1 VHGRVLD
8 CQLSQNGGRSS
19 SQKRSPPRL
28 IAEHTNPSAATTAYT
43 RSTGFSFDYFDLAGT
58 QIGGLFFSGKKW
70 VRSLSS
76 CENTWSRVVS
86 RNLNL

>member
-1 VHGRVLD
+1 MKKSGLGVI
-8 CQLSQNGGRSS
+8 LSTK
-19 SQKRSPPRL
+19 KRCSAVDPR
-28 IAEHTNPSAATTAYT
+28 NRPSATTTAYT
-43 RSTGFSFDYFDLAGT
+43 RSTGFRFDYSDVAGT
-58 QIGGLFFSGKKW
+58 KIGGLFFGGKKW

>member
-1 VHGRVLD
+1 MDRGF
-8 CQLSQNGGRSS
+8 
-19 SQKRSPPRL
+19 L
-28 IAEHTNPSAATTAYT
+28 ISNTNPSAATTAYT
-43 RSTGFSFDYFDLAGT
+43 RSIGFRFDYSELAGT
-58 QIGGLFFSGKKW
+58 QIGGLFFAGKKW

>member
-1 VHGRVLD
+1 MVVGDENANRLHEVERLA
-8 CQLSQNGGRSS
+8 SQALVFR
-19 SQKRSPPRL
+19 
-28 IAEHTNPSAATTAYT
+28 
-43 RSTGFSFDYFDLAGT
+43 FDYSDLAGT
-58 QIGGLFFSGKKW
+58 QIGGLFFGGKKW

>member
-1 VHGRVLD
+1 MLEGIAAGLPKGD
-8 CQLSQNGGRSS
+8 
-19 SQKRSPPRL
+19 KRLLVFRFGYS
-28 IAEHTNPSAATTAYT
+28 
-43 RSTGFSFDYFDLAGT
+43 DLAGT
-58 QIGGLFFSGKKW
+58 QIGGFFFGGKKW

>member
-1 VHGRVLD
+1 MCGNVRRPLLTPEALVF
-8 CQLSQNGGRSS
+8 R
-19 SQKRSPPRL
+19 
-28 IAEHTNPSAATTAYT
+28 
-43 RSTGFSFDYFDLAGT
+43 FDYSDLAGT
-58 QIGGLFFSGKKW
+58 KIGGLFFGGKKC